1 VSVEPEKKLDDLEK
15 ALEEALEERN
25 RLWAELN
32 ERQVD
37 QRELEQLRRELK
49 AVHGSA
55 MWKLTGHLKRLRHV
69 VGTGL
74 HRLRNL

>member
-37 QRELEQLRRELK
+37 QRELENLRKELK
-49 AVHGSA
+49 AVHASA
-55 MWKLTGHLKRLRHV
+55 MWKLTGYLKLVRHV
-69 VGTGL
+69 VGKAL
-74 HRLRNL
+74 HRLRAG